1 MSIKEKE
8 RALEGKLYNLRKKK
22 QWLNHMKRR
31 LMGGERKVLT
41 KQQKEDVIAYYKPYV
56 ALKETT

>member
-31 LMGGERKVLT
+31 LRGGEKSFNEAT
-41 KQQKEDVIAYYKPYV
+41 KRRCDCI
-56 ALKETT
+56 L